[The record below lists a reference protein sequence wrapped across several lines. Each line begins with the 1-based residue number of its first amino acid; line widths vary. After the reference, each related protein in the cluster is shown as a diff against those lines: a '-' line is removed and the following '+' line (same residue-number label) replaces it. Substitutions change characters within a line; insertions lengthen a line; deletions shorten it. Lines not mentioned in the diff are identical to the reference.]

1 MKKEGINSLLTTQ
14 EMQHLG
20 RLVIQSRYV
29 VEGNLAGR
37 HRSPAK
43 GASSEFADH
52 RAYATGDDLK
62 RLDWKVL
69 GRTDRYF
76 IRRYEDETNLRVYLI
91 LDRSASMD
99 YTSGMETKYRYACR
113 LAAAIAYVVV
123 KARDSVGLFQ
133 YSSRIDAK
141 MDARNSVIHLNNLVK
156 TMLAKTPSST
166 TSTAKTLHQ
175 IAEAVRRRGLI
186 VLLSD
191 LLDEPADIVR
201 SLAHFRKQ
209 HHDVILFH
217 ILDPAE
223 LDFPFTKGAQFIDME
238 TGERLLADPKALA
251 REYREAFG
259 AFLEQYRK
267 SCAEL
272 KIDYRLVNT
281 SHDLGPFVRAYLEE
295 RKRCSK

>member
-1 MKKEGINSLLTTQ
+1 MAEGIGSLLTP
-14 EMQHLG
+14 EELHRLG

-52 RAYATGDDLK
+52 RAYVTGDDLK

-91 LDRSASMD
+91 IDRSASMA
-99 YTSGMETKYRYACR
+99 YTSAVETKYHYACR
-113 LAAAIAYVVV
+113 LATAIGYVIV
-123 KARDSVGLFQ
+123 KARDSVGLFL
-133 YSSRIDAK
+133 YSDTIDVK

-156 TMLAKTPSST
+156 SLLLKEPSSA

-175 IAEAVRRRGLI
+175 IAESVRRRGLI
-186 VLLSD
+186 VLFSD

-201 SLAHFRKQ
+201 ALAHFRKQ
-209 HHDVILFH
+209 HHDVIIFH
-217 ILDPAE
+217 ILDSTE
-223 LDFPFTKGAQFIDME
+223 LDFPFKKGAQFIDME
-238 TGERLLADPKALA
+238 TGERILADPRALA
-251 REYREAFG
+251 QDYRKAF
-259 AFLEQYRK
+259 AEFLEQYRK
-267 SCAEL
+267 PCAEM

-281 SHDLGPFVRAYLEE
+281 SQEMGPFIRAYLEE